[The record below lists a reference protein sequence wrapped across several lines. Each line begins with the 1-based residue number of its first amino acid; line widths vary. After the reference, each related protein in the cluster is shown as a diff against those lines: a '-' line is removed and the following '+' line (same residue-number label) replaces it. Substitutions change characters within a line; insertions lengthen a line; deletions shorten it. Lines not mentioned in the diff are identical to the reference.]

1 MVLKMKVLFATS
13 NHNKVA
19 QAKIAL
25 PDFEVEQLDADV
37 FEIKSLNLQETI
49 ERKAIDTFNLVK
61 KPVVV
66 EDTCLFFEAY
76 ENFPGTYSKF
86 CYQTLGLNGLL
97 KLLEGKDRKA
107 KFVSSVAFIEAG
119 MEKPIVF
126 SGEMNGRISEKI
138 VGKIV
143 YKMPYA
149 TIFIPSGSDKTF
161 NELTSEEK
169 NAVSHRASAFRKL
182 GEWLKERKRKKD

>member
-1 MVLKMKVLFATS
+1 MKILFATS
-13 NHNKVA
+13 NHQKVA
-19 QAKIAL
+19 QARLAL

-37 FEIKSLNLQETI
+37 FEIKSLSLDETI
-49 ERKAIDTFNLVK
+49 ERKAIDTFALVK

-66 EDTCLFFEAY
+66 EDTCLFFNAY

-86 CYQTLGLNGLL
+86 CYQTLGLDGLL

-107 KFVSSVAFIEAG
+107 TFVSSVAFIEQG
-119 MEKPIVF
+119 MNKPIVF
-126 SGEMNGRISEKI
+126 TGEIKGRISEKP
-138 VGKIV
+138 VGEII

-149 TIFIPSGSDKTF
+149 TIFIPSGSNKTF

-169 NAVSHRASAFRKL
+169 NAVSHRGIAFRKL
-182 GEWLKERKRKKD
+182 GEWLKKKEKI